1 MHTQTQQPLARR
13 RGPGPGFHGP
23 APAWTECASLC
34 VRMGGPDGPGQLVG
48 SYISIIIHLRGSG
61 EALDEGVAL
70 EAGPERE
77 AAQDAVSRGQPQLLM
92 YGPEKTPA
100 TRSQPWSARHPQ
112 GSRSSSL
119 LEAPSEHLPR
129 PAPTT
134 RDETRGSKG
143 SRSRPM
149 PAHRTD
155 QTRLFLSLP
164 QGNRHVHSQHCPQ
177 PDPAVRPQRRAAGQG
192 APPDRRAGPGATG

>member
-23 APAWTECASLC
+23 APAWTECASLS

-92 YGPEKTPA
+92 YRPEKTPA
-100 TRSQPWSARHPQ
+100 TCSRPWSARHPK
-112 GSRSSSL
+112 GSRSSRLIKPSPSRPQARPRTMKRYAKVYKKVDRTQRSSL
-119 LEAPSEHLPR
+119 SAFFF
-129 PAPTT
+129 
-134 RDETRGSKG
+134 
-143 SRSRPM
+143 RSRPQASTC
-149 PAHRTD
+149 PGPR
-155 QTRLFLSLP
+155 P
-164 QGNRHVHSQHCPQ
+164 RHVMRRGGQRGAGLGPC
-177 PDPAVRPQRRAAGQG
+177 RPM
-192 APPDRRAGPGATG
+192 PTPLP